1 MNRAEFFREMG
12 KGLLKTIKEISSPF
26 LEEELE
32 KMDALA
38 DKMAG
43 VTWHIAGNKELF
55 AAGEV
60 HDLFLGGQS
69 VILFRREKEFAA
81 YRKLCLSCRMMP
93 QWIPYEKKLKCLSC
107 EKEFFLESRGGDLK
121 LRRCPVKIEGDNVL
135 VGVFKENS

>member
-32 KMDALA
+32 KMDELA
-38 DKMAG
+38 DKVAG
-43 VTWHIAGNKELF
+43 VTWHIAGKKEF
-55 AAGEV
+55 FNPGDA

-81 YRKLCLSCRMMP
+81 YRKLCLCCKMMP

-107 EKEFFLESRGGDLK
+107 EKEFFPESGGGDLK
-121 LRRCPVKIEGDNVL
+121 LQSCPVKIDGDHVL